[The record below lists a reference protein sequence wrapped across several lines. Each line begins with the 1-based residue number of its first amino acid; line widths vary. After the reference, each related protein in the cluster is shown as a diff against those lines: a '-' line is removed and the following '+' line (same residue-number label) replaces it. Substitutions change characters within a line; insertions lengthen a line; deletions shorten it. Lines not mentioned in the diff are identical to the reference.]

1 MENNELIDFT
11 RRRIV
16 AMRKNSGLSQQ
27 TLAERAGLSV
37 DSVGKLERGEQLV
50 SMKTLNKLCQALGIS
65 LPAFF
70 GAETETTPND
80 AQKTI
85 LGLCLFLADK
95 DPKHVRLADEMTRQL
110 ITRLEADESQSDG

>member
-1 MENNELIDFT
+1 MENEELLDFT
-11 RRRIV
+11 KRRII
-16 AMRKNSGLSQQ
+16 AIRKDSGLSQQ

-50 SMKTLNKLCQALGIS
+50 SLKTLNKLCQALKIP

-70 GAETETTPND
+70 GAETETSQDD

-85 LGLCLFLADK
+85 LSLCLYLSGK
-95 DPKHVRLADEMTRQL
+95 DPKHVRLADEMARQL
-110 ITRLEADESQSDG
+110 ITRLEAGEC